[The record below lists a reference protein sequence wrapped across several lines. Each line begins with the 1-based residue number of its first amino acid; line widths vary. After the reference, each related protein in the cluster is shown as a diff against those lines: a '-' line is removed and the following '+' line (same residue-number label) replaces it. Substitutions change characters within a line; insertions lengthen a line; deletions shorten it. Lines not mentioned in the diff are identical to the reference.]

1 LERKRRQ
8 KPWSNTLLSLSL
20 EDFSLS
26 FNPTTSGTFF
36 SFLLILLSVLST
48 RLIYCLR
55 QGMLSPLRIEREKSG
70 LEEDQWLAAPASDL
84 DPAEILPSIYAFV
97 GDTNDPTARIV

>member
-1 LERKRRQ
+1 
-8 KPWSNTLLSLSL
+8 
-20 EDFSLS
+20 
-26 FNPTTSGTFF
+26 
-36 SFLLILLSVLST
+36 
-48 RLIYCLR
+48 
-55 QGMLSPLRIEREKSG
+55 MLSPLRIEREKSG